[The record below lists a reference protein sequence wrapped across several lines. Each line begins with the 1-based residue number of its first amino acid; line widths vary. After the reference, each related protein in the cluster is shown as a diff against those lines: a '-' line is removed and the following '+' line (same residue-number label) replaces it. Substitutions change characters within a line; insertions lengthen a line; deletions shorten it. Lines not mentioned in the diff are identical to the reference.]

1 VSKRRVVSRRTV
13 KRRVV
18 GSANPI
24 AKWGRD
30 SKTTCFDSIG
40 GFFVG
45 LLLFF
50 VTFALPFCAARTEK
64 DSKDV
69 AELEVI
75 PVAQAQAIDGKALV
89 QGELTAASQITPPIE
104 DPERPILAYRYALER
119 YEPHEETRTETRTE
133 IEGGQEVEYT
143 DEITEE
149 VWEWETLD
157 SESDWAEAML
167 GSINVDLQKC
177 THNLGWKSLF
187 SDKYTDADTGYD
199 IRETVEVI
207 YAGDNVILAG
217 EFAGG
222 QIVADADFY
231 RLTTGTKDE
240 LVGAMHQE
248 EETQRWVLI
257 VLSVI
262 LWAISFN
269 LIVGPA
275 FILLNIIPIKAIGAA
290 ARSIFGL
297 IALIMA
303 VITTAVTY
311 IVIAYWWVLAL
322 LMIVLAVV
330 LLVVANRNRE
340 AEPDLDLPEEPEQ
353 EPIE

>member
-1 VSKRRVVSRRTV
+1 MSERRVVSRRTV

-24 AKWGRD
+24 ARWGRD

-64 DSKDV
+64 DSKDI
-69 AELEVI
+69 AQLDVI
-75 PVAQAQAIDGKALV
+75 PVAQAQAVDGKALV
-89 QGELTAASQITPPIE
+89 QGQLTAATEISPPIE

-119 YEPHEETRTETRTE
+119 YEPHDETRTETRTE

-143 DEITEE
+143 DEVIEE
-149 VWEWETLD
+149 VWEWEILD
-157 SESDWAEAML
+157 SESDWAKATL
-167 GSINVDLQKC
+167 GTINLDLQKC
-177 THNLGWKSLF
+177 THDLDWKSLF

-199 IRETVEVI
+199 MRESVEVI
-207 YAGDNVILAG
+207 YAGDSVILAG

-222 QIVADADFY
+222 QVIAGADFY

-240 LVGAMHQE
+240 LVGEMHQE

-275 FILLNIIPIKAIGAA
+275 FILLNIVPIKAVGAA
-290 ARSIFGL
+290 ARGIFGV

-311 IVIAYWWVLAL
+311 IVIAYWWVIAL
-322 LMIVLAVV
+322 LMVVLAVALV
-330 LLVVANRNRE
+330 VVANRNRE
-340 AEPDLDLPEEPEQ
+340 AEPELDLPEEPEE
-353 EPIE
+353 EPAE